1 MTDAASGSAT
11 TPKAPVSSGRAP
23 APLGAGSSWRPTS
36 TSSASW
42 PCSSSA
48 TPAATLP
55 PTRSWRPASTTR
67 SATTYSPRRPPG
79 RARRR
84 GPTAGRQPRR
94 RRRRRGLLA
103 IELFLAPEVLV
114 NELALRPHDCGHL
127 TIDACPTLAIRTTPA
142 RHPRL
147 AIGRHAAAGTRCSDG
162 QRPRHSRRP
171 RPHTPSRGCPRCPQA
186 RVRLCAKI
194 PRPGRKLG
202 HVTALGET
210 GVQALHRA
218 CSAAAA
224 TSEPMSRPIVGVVM
238 GSDSGLPVM
247 SAAAAA
253 EARRGRRQSR
263 SGRSLGTAPRRT
275 PHDMLAYTDNQGG

>member
-1 MTDAASGSAT
+1 MEAHVDIQRELAVLVERNPSGYIAAYPVMETRQHDAICHDVL
-11 TPKAPVSSGRAP
+11 APVALPAERADE
-23 APLGAGSSWRPTS
+23 
-36 TSSASW
+36 
-42 PCSSSA
+42 
-48 TPAATLP
+48 
-55 PTRSWRPASTTR
+55 
-67 SATTYSPRRPPG
+67 
-79 RARRR
+79 ARRLAVSLAD
-84 GPTAGRQPRR
+84 GVDVA
-94 RRRRRGLLA
+94 GLLA
-103 IELFLAPEVLV
+103 VELFLAPEVLV
-114 NELALRPHDCGHL
+114 NELALRPHNCGHL

-142 RHPRL
+142 RHPRP

-224 TSEPMSRPIVGVVM
+224 LVSR
-238 GSDSGLPVM
+238 
-247 SAAAAA
+247 
-253 EARRGRRQSR
+253 
-263 SGRSLGTAPRRT
+263 
-275 PHDMLAYTDNQGG
+275 